1 MDTLKNQLGA
11 LLPED
16 LVLMDVIEDHCRPG
30 VKLVVDGA
38 KPISI
43 QATAEVARTV
53 RDSGILDRIFPDGYQ
68 LEVTSP
74 GVEAPLTHP
83 FQYEKNRGRK
93 VELTLK
99 DQEAPR
105 VVKILAVDETGFT
118 GKEQRGLEGR
128 YPFEAIK
135 TAKIVIEFN

>member
-1 MDTLKNQLGA
+1 MEALKNKLGA

-16 LVLMDVIEDHCRPG
+16 LVLMDVIEDHYRPG
-30 VKLVVDGA
+30 VKLVVDGS

-43 QATAEVARTV
+43 QATADVARAV
-53 RDSGILDRIFPDGYQ
+53 RDSGILDGIFPDGYQ

-74 GVEAPLTHP
+74 GLEAPLTHP
-83 FQYEKNRGRK
+83 FQYKKNMGRK

-99 DQEAPR
+99 DQGAPQ
-105 VVKILAVDETGFT
+105 VVKILTVDETGFT
-118 GKEQRGLEGR
+118 GKDQRGVEGR
-128 YPFEAIK
+128 YPFEAIE